1 MPCDETHS
9 TSDAPLSNPDIV
21 VEFDPAD
28 GKLITTAVVDVVSQ
42 SRGVDVRDLDPLYR
56 AVDPD
61 AITSLVQSMSRSD
74 RGRIQ
79 FTYSECTVSVY
90 PCGLIEV
97 YSEEPS

>member
-9 TSDAPLSNPDIV
+9 TSDASLSNPDIA
-21 VEFDPAD
+21 VEFDSSID
-28 GKLITTAVVDVVSQ
+28 GLLTTTIVDVVSQ

-61 AITSLVQSMSRSD
+61 AITSLVQSMSPSD